1 MTQLWA
7 FLAAAVWPLA
17 KKVLASLGIGFLT
30 YEGLTAIGSQ
40 VQSAV
45 ISSWGSIG
53 GATIQILNLAG
64 ATSAV
69 GILLSAITAK
79 VALVAIGRIGKVTA

>member
-1 MTQLWA
+1 MNQLWT

-45 ISSWGSIG
+45 IVNWGAIG
-53 GATIQILNLAG
+53 GATIQILSLAG
-64 ATSAV
+64 VTTAV
-69 GILLSAITAK
+69 GILLSAISAK
-79 VALVAIGRIGKVTA
+79 AALVAIGRIGKVTA

>member
-1 MTQLWA
+1 MQTLWV

-30 YEGLTAIGSQ
+30 YEGLTLVGAQ

-45 ISSWGSIG
+45 LSSWGAVG
-53 GATIQILNLAG
+53 GATIQILSLAG
-64 ATSAV
+64 FTDAV
-69 GILLSAITAK
+69 GIMLSAITAK
-79 VALVAIGRIGKVTA
+79 VALVAIGRLGKVTT